1 MQVTCRCSHVYLST
15 PAPCPDAKPGDRTRC
30 LVAHYDGNSF
40 ICPKCGYNSF
50 PDVTAAIREGRVKE
64 KIGAG
69 YYNPAALKKLM
80 LS

>member
-1 MQVTCRCSHVYLST
+1 M
-15 PAPCPDAKPGDRTRC
+15 
-30 LVAHYDGNSF
+30 AHYDGNSF